1 MRQLVYTM
9 FISNDR
15 PSCHLRWNENLVNH
29 LKVSKYYETDCP
41 QIFLLLIMLLL
52 TNKVVKSSHISTRIF
67 FIFLNNVLKQTW
79 NSFNTK
85 FQPRWKDRESI
96 NQVRQI
102 LELFCHFIANFR
114 LLQCEGL
121 RVTKIFKEIKFEGVW
136 GKLGS
141 RKCFQGEMAHSG
153 KALISGF

>member
-9 FISNDR
+9 FISNNR
-15 PSCHLRWNENLVNH
+15 PFGHLWWKEDFVYH
-29 LKVSKYYETDCP
+29 LKVSKYYETDCL

-52 TNKVVKSSHISTRIF
+52 TNKFVKSSHISTRTF

-85 FQPRWKDRESI
+85 FQPQWKDRESS
-96 NQVRQI
+96 NQVKEI
-102 LELFCHFIANFR
+102 LELFLPLHCSNFR

-121 RVTKIFKEIKFEGVW
+121 RVTKIFKKIKFEGVW
-136 GKLGS
+136 GQENVS
-141 RKCFQGEMAHSG
+141 REK
-153 KALISGF
+153 